1 MKAPMNLT
9 VPGLL
14 TALAALLL
22 GACSGGAP
30 TTQSPNLQAAAQTTM
45 ITKAQ
50 RFAGRL
56 STTQTATR

>member
-1 MKAPMNLT
+1 MNLT

-30 TTQSPNLQAAAQTTM
+30 TTQSPNLQAAAQTDTY
-45 ITKAQ
+45 
-50 RFAGRL
+50 AGPAPGSADVQPISGL
-56 STTQTATR
+56 V